1 MFFLLAIWDFIFML
15 GLFYTFLIFW
25 IAFHRYTTF
34 ERFGGPK
41 KDQVFWSPIRTLF
54 LRPLSPDLPHQLNI
68 FGHYCYPLC
77 MHCAK
82 VGVLK
87 EAYQACLRGLL

>member
-1 MFFLLAIWDFIFML
+1 MFFLLAIRDFIFML

-41 KDQVFWSPIRTLF
+41 KDQVFRSPIRTLF
-54 LRPLSPDLPHQLNI
+54 L
-68 FGHYCYPLC
+68 
-77 MHCAK
+77 
-82 VGVLK
+82 
-87 EAYQACLRGLL
+87 